1 MVAFLSEGEAPGS
14 DQCSGRDGSDGK
26 ILQGVMAKRQ
36 SLGACKWLVRMGSR
50 SCRPEAK
57 AALLHHERRWRTA
70 IFAALAEVHQGLE
83 PDERD
88 GFVVITAAA
97 DQGLVD
103 IHDRK
108 PLVLSPE
115 TAREWLDPATSGE
128 RLEAI
133 VDVGCRPAQDFQWFP
148 VGKAVGN
155 VKNQGHELIE
165 PVSEQNRQGDPEL

>member
-1 MVAFLSEGEAPGS
+1 MEELWRRQMVGS
-14 DQCSGRDGSDGK
+14 NGFQ
-26 ILQGVMAKRQ
+26 ILQTRSESSPTTSRAPMADRYF
-36 SLGACKWLVRMGSR
+36 LPR
-50 SCRPEAK
+50 SQK
-57 AALLHHERRWRTA
+57 LN
-70 IFAALAEVHQGLE
+70 QGLE

-115 TAREWLDPATSGE
+115 TAREWLDPATTDE
-128 RLEAI
+128 RLEAT
-133 VDVGCRPAQDFQWFP
+133 VEVGCRPAQDFRWFP

-155 VKNQGHELIE
+155 VRNQGHELIE
-165 PVSEQNRQGDPEL
+165 PVSEQNRQGDLEL